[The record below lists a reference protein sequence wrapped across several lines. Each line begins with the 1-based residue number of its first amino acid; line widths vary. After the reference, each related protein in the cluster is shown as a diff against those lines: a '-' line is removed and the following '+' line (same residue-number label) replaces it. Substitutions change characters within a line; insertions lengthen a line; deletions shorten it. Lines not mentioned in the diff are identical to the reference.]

1 MNQRLIKINK
11 WRAQYN
17 PLRALTFQRAVSL
30 LEEGE
35 RGAYADLQ
43 WTYRS
48 IEKRDATL
56 RGLVALRLS
65 AIQRLDWDVKVVDE
79 APAEVA
85 QRQAAALRAA
95 YEAVS
100 NLRQAIKFLARAEF
114 RGFAHLEKR
123 YRGDDPTQPVVA
135 LLPVPQWHWVRD
147 TEYGPWMY
155 NARADSGTVV
165 GQPVDLRHFVVREVE
180 SPINEIGLLCYLR
193 KNLSQKDWDGF
204 VETYGIPPTFVEM
217 PPNTPPDKEQEYQ
230 EMAEAVIGD
239 LRGTLPSGAKV
250 HTAGD
255 TVRGVNP
262 FRDHLT
268 YQDEQLVLAG
278 TSGKLTMLTAPT
290 GLGSGVATGH
300 EDTFDALAQAEAAE
314 ISEVFQRQ
322 FDRAILDAAG
332 FAGQPAHAYFELA
345 AVAQEDVGKILD
357 NAVKISQAGGRPDWQ
372 EISERTGYKVTAGPV
387 QPAFPTAPGAGPFA
401 ANRAGPERED
411 TLSRRTRE
419 LVAKAI
425 SARLAPV
432 REALQAALDAKDDG
446 AFDSALADA
455 RALIERLARAQG
467 LSPSDPLVT
476 ALYAGL
482 SSAAVNGA
490 LSTPPAPPAQ

>member
-1 MNQRLIKINK
+1 MNTRLLKINK
-11 WRAQYN
+11 WRAQFN
-17 PLRALTFQRAVSL
+17 PLRSLTFQRAVSL
-30 LEEGE
+30 LEDGE

-43 WTYRS
+43 WTYRA

-56 RGLVALRLS
+56 RGLVQLRTA
-65 AIQRLDWDVKVVDE
+65 AIKRLDWDIKLVDN
-79 APAEVA
+79 APAAIA
-85 QRQAAALRAA
+85 QRQADALRAA
-95 YEAVS
+95 YERIS
-100 NLRQAIKFLARAEF
+100 NLREAIAFLARAEF

-123 YRGDDPTQPVVA
+123 YQGDDPAGAVVT
-135 LLPVPQWHWVRD
+135 LEPVPQWHWVRD
-147 TEYGPWMY
+147 SVYGPWQY
-155 NARADSGTVV
+155 NPRADAGTTI
-165 GQPVDLRHFVVREVE
+165 GLPVDPRHLVVREVE
-180 SPINEIGLLCYLR
+180 SPIDEIALLCFLR

-204 VETYGIPPTFVEM
+204 VETYGIPPLFVEM
-217 PPNTPPDKEQEYQ
+217 PANTPPSKEAEYQ

-239 LRGTLPSGAKV
+239 LRGTLPSGAKI
-250 HTAGD
+250 HTGGD
-255 TVRGVNP
+255 GVRGVNP
-262 FRDHLT
+262 FRDHLS

-290 GLGSGVATGH
+290 GLGSGVASDH
-300 EDTFDALAQAEAAE
+300 QDTFDALAQAEAGE
-314 ISEVFQRQ
+314 ISEVLQRQ
-322 FDRAILDAAG
+322 FDRAVLDAAG

-357 NAVKISQAGGRPDWQ
+357 NAVKIAQAGGRPDWD
-372 EISERTGYKVTAGPV
+372 ELSERTGYKVAAAPV
-387 QPAFPTAPGAGPFA
+387 QPAFSAGSGQPFA
-401 ANRAGPERED
+401 ANRAGAERED

-432 REALQAALDAKDDG
+432 REALQAALDAKDDA
-446 AFDSALADA
+446 AFDNALGDA
-455 RALIERLARAQG
+455 RALIDRLARSQG

-490 LSTPPAPPAQ
+490 LAAPPASPA